1 MRFPL
6 LALVT
11 TATLGC
17 AGATGTTTGATTG
30 DIAPTPTVTTTR
42 IVTSGGSTV
51 TAGTMAV
58 DLDVRLLVTGT
69 PDQAW
74 AVLPTVY
81 QQLGIPAEVNDPRG
95 RTMGVAN
102 WRVRRLIGKTRATQY
117 VDCGSSGTL
126 QNAETYQ
133 LTLSI
138 LSSVRP
144 NPKGGAIVTTAISGT
159 GRNPITSSNAD
170 VRCVSTGDL
179 ELKIRELVEAAIH
192 AK

>member
-6 LALVT
+6 LTFL
-11 TATLGC
+11 TAVTLGC
-17 AGATGTTTGATTG
+17 AGATGTTGG

-42 IVTSGGSTV
+42 VVTSGGNTV

-58 DLDVRLLVTGT
+58 DIDVRLLVTGT
-69 PDQAW
+69 ADQAW
-74 AVLPTVY
+74 AVLPAVY
-81 QQLGIPAEVNDPRG
+81 QQLGIPAEVSDPRG
-95 RTMGVAN
+95 KTMGVAN

-138 LSSVRP
+138 LSSVRA
-144 NPKGGAIVTTAISGT
+144 NPKGGAIVSTTVT
-159 GRNPITSSNAD
+159 GSARNPITSSNAD

-179 ELKIRELVEAAIH
+179 ELKIRELVETAIH
-192 AK
+192 SK

>member
-1 MRFPL
+1 MRLPL

-17 AGATGTTTGATTG
+17 AGATGTTTGAITG
-30 DIAPTPTVTTTR
+30 AIVPAVTVLPPE
-42 IVTSGGSTV
+42 VTMRV
-51 TAGTMAV
+51 V

-179 ELKIRELVEAAIH
+179 ELKIRELVEAAVH